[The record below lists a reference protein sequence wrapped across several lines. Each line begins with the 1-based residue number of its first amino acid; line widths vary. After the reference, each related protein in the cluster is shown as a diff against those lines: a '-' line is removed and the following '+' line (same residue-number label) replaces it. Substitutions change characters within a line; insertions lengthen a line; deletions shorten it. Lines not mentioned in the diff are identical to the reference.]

1 MGFEVT
7 EGLVRFVT
15 PIFGLHNGIGLL
27 VVAVFMYM
35 RSDSTLKMFGIGI
48 GLLAL
53 APLLSWL
60 LIFLDLPD
68 ETVRL
73 FGLFNGVLGIAAV
86 VVFFIVGSSDYSP
99 RWRHVALY
107 AALAWCAVLVG
118 LELVLDSGGVPR
130 FTDAGYANL
139 QFHAITSV
147 WLMVGLFIAFLE
159 AVHITVEHSHGEPY
173 RSILV
178 AAMSLFA
185 VSRVVWLIAGE
196 NDELRF
202 VNSVLT
208 TAMVLVMWVAVV
220 VHERR
225 EIASERANATEAAGA
240 SG

>member
-7 EGLVRFVT
+7 EGLVRVAS
-15 PIFGLHNGIGLL
+15 PLFGLHNGVGLL

-35 RSDSTLKMFGIGI
+35 RSDNVLKMFGVGV

-53 APLLSWL
+53 GPLLSVMFVL
-60 LIFLDLPD
+60 LNLPD
-68 ETVRL
+68 ESVRW
-73 FGLFNGVLGIAAV
+73 FGLLNGILGMAAV

-99 RWRHVALY
+99 RWQRIALL
-107 AALAWCAVLVG
+107 AALVWCAVLVG
-118 LELVLDSGGVPR
+118 LELALDSGGTPQY
-130 FTDAGYANL
+130 TDAGYASL
-139 QFHAITSV
+139 EFHALTSI
-147 WLMVGLFIAFLE
+147 WLMSGMFIAFLE

-173 RSILV
+173 RSILI

-185 VSRVVWLIAGE
+185 VSRVIWIIAGE

-202 VNSVLT
+202 VNSAVT

-225 EIASERANATEAAGA
+225 EIAAERAG
-240 SG
+240 

>member
-7 EGLVRFVT
+7 EGLVDVVT

-27 VVAVFMYM
+27 IVAVFMYM
-35 RSDSTLKMFGIGI
+35 RSDATLKLFGVGI

-53 APLLSWL
+53 APLVSWV
-60 LIFLDLPD
+60 LIMLNLPD
-68 ETVRL
+68 ETVRV
-73 FGLFNGVLGIAAV
+73 FGLLNGVLGMAAV

-99 RWRHVALY
+99 RWQRIALF
-107 AALAWCAVLVG
+107 AALVWCVVLVG
-118 LELVLDSGGVPR
+118 LELALDSGGVPSY
-130 FTDAGYANL
+130 TDAGYANL

-147 WLMVGLFIAFLE
+147 WLMVGLFVAFLE

-185 VSRVVWLIAGE
+185 VSRVVWLIAGD

-202 VNSVLT
+202 VNSVVT

-225 EIASERANATEAAGA
+225 EIAAERAGAVEGAG
-240 SG
+240 